1 MKRVPMLIPAAP
13 IDSTATRLRPSALP
27 PEATNGI
34 FNSSAARGSRIMFG
48 MSSSP
53 GMATTF
59 EPVDADGVA
68 TELLCF
74 QGMPH
79 GRAFVDHLDLS
90 RLQRW
95 HVLLRTAARR
105 LHDFYAPFLDGGDVF
120 AIGRLRET
128 RQEREIHPKWLVRHV
143 ATARDFLRQEFRRLL
158 CKSGDDTEPPGAGYR
173 RGELGKA
180 DVVHAHLDDRMPD
193 AEQFSDRC

>member
-1 MKRVPMLIPAAP
+1 
-13 IDSTATRLRPSALP
+13 
-27 PEATNGI
+27 
-34 FNSSAARGSRIMFG
+34 
-48 MSSSP
+48 
-53 GMATTF
+53 MATTF

-68 TELLCF
+68 TDLLRF

-105 LHDFYAPFLDGGDVF
+105 LHNFYAPFLDGGDVF
-120 AIGRLRET
+120 GIGRLRET
-128 RQEREIHPKWLVRHV
+128 RQEGEIHPKWLVRHV

-180 DVVHAHLDDRMPD
+180 DVVHAPLDDRMPD
-193 AEQFSDRC
+193 AEQFSDRCLHEHLLLYRSVDESQRSRRTHVATDAHGHHGVLDRSISGVATCISAR